1 MPGQDST
8 DRYKCHALL
17 NSGEWLD
24 AGLSSPTALKN
35 WQPDGCILHSYS
47 AKTSKPCLS
56 GRRVLFIGD
65 STARQVFYAAAQLL
79 DSSLVIPDFYSP
91 AQQQQPPQGA
101 TATQAREKHKDVSIL
116 ASGTQFEFYWD
127 PFLNG
132 TKSSEL
138 IASTNT
144 RRPGSAGANADA
156 AAATAARAQQVP
168 AMVIFGSG
176 LWFLRNPGDSG
187 GARGWMRAVDRIFD
201 ATQNTRA
208 SQMADEVVLLPV
220 ETTITSKLT
229 PDRQITL
236 TPAAEAEMN
245 AYLRS
250 RLPPFTDSSIS
261 QLSIPYVFNE
271 MTSPSTVLEPA
282 GIAGLG
288 KAAAAKYLDLATQH
302 TPDGMHFDA
311 AITKTQANILLN
323 LRCNDVLPKKFTFDK
338 TCCNQYPAP
347 NWVQGIVILIV
358 LIWGPLGTH
367 YIASRG

>member
-1 MPGQDST
+1 
-8 DRYKCHALL
+8 
-17 NSGEWLD
+17 
-24 AGLSSPTALKN
+24 
-35 WQPDGCILHSYS
+35 
-47 AKTSKPCLS
+47 
-56 GRRVLFIGD
+56 
-65 STARQVFYAAAQLL
+65 
-79 DSSLVIPDFYSP
+79 
-91 AQQQQPPQGA
+91 
-101 TATQAREKHKDVSIL
+101 
-116 ASGTQFEFYWD
+116 
-127 PFLNG
+127 
-132 TKSSEL
+132 
-138 IASTNT
+138 
-144 RRPGSAGANADA
+144 
-156 AAATAARAQQVP
+156 
-168 AMVIFGSG
+168 MVVFGSG
-176 LWFLRNPGDSG
+176 LWFLRNPADSG

-229 PDRQITL
+229 PDRQLTL

-271 MTSPSTVLEPA
+271 MTSPSTALESA

-288 KAAAAKYLDLATQH
+288 KPAAAAKYLELATQH

-347 NWVQGIVILIV
+347 NWVQGIVILVV
-358 LIWGPLGTH
+358 LVWGPLGTH
-367 YIASRG
+367 YIASRRCARRNCGASHVLRLSSCRRQPCILELLPSAPVPDGIDGLWL